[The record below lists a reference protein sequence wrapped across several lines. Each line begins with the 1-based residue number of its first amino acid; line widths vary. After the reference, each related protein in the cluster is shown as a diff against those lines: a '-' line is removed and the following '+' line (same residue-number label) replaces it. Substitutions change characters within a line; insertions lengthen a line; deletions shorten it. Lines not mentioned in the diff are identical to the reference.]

1 MAKYTTE
8 IRSICEHYA
17 GLTESTGFEDVDE
30 IIEKARNKIFQNYP
44 IFNENH
50 RAELEHKILKHYY
63 MREIGFE
70 TVGLFKLFLNER
82 MAEIMPYYNK
92 LYESETFEFDP
103 FKNVDVWNTHEQFAE
118 AGGSDMSTLG
128 GEDVSRAGGT
138 DVNTLGGED
147 VSTLGGEDV
156 NRAGGS
162 DTTTAESERNL
173 SNDTDF
179 TENVRPLGAEKTTQ
193 SETGRVTTTE
203 TPTGTET
210 QIQKTHLNHSD
221 VVEDKFSNTPQ
232 NGVSGVDAENY
243 LTEYRKTTTTPT
255 YPSASSN
262 DTVETDRSFTNRST
276 TNVTQYGDSNEAKKT
291 TTLLEY
297 QEGRRTDT
305 NSQTEN
311 EQVETNESET
321 TTAYGK
327 TDTTE
332 YGRTDTTT
340 YGRTD
345 TTDYGRTDTTEYG
358 RTDTTQYGRTDSM
371 NSSDHRTGKEGN
383 ETYQEMLQ
391 KYRDVI
397 LNIDMLIIKN
407 LADLFLNLW

>member
-30 IIEKARNKIFQNYP
+30 IIEKSRNKIFQNYP

-128 GEDVSRAGGT
+128 GEDV
-138 DVNTLGGED
+138 N
-147 VSTLGGEDV
+147 TLGGEDV

-162 DTTTAESERNL
+162 DTTTAKSERNL
-173 SNDTDF
+173 ENDTDY
-179 TENVRPLGAEKTTQ
+179 TENVKPFGAEKTTQ

-232 NGVSGVDAENY
+232 NGVSGVETENY

-262 DTVETDRSFTNRST
+262 DTVETDRSFSNRST

-311 EQVETNESET
+311 EQIETNESET

-332 YGRTDTTT
+332 YGRTDTTE
-340 YGRTD
+340 
-345 TTDYGRTDTTEYG
+345 YGRTDTTE
-358 RTDTTQYGRTDSM
+358 YGRTDSM
-371 NSSDHRTGKEGN
+371 NSSDHRTGKEGS

>member
-30 IIEKARNKIFQNYP
+30 IIEKSRNKIFQNYP
-44 IFNENH
+44 IFNESH

-103 FKNVDVWNTHEQFAE
+103 LKNVDVWNTHEQFAE

-128 GEDVSRAGGT
+128 GEDVS
-138 DVNTLGGED
+138 TLGGED
-147 VSTLGGEDV
+147 I

-173 SNDTDF
+173 ANDTDF
-179 TENVRPLGAEKTTQ
+179 TENVRPIGAEKTTQ

-232 NGVSGVDAENY
+232 NGVSGVEAENY

-262 DTVETDRSFTNRST
+262 DTVETDRSFSNRST

-311 EQVETNESET
+311 EQHETNESET

-332 YGRTDTTT
+332 YGRTDTTE
-340 YGRTD
+340 
-345 TTDYGRTDTTEYG
+345 YGRTDTTEYG
-358 RTDTTQYGRTDSM
+358 RTDTM
-371 NSSDHRTGKEGN
+371 NSSDHRTGKEGS

>member
-17 GLTESTGFEDVDE
+17 GLTESTGFEDVDD
-30 IIEKARNKIFQNYP
+30 IIEKSRSKIFQNYP

-128 GEDVSRAGGT
+128 GEDVS
-138 DVNTLGGED
+138 
-147 VSTLGGEDV
+147 TLGGEDV

-173 SNDTDF
+173 ANDTDF

-305 NSQTEN
+305 NSSTEN
-311 EQVETNESET
+311 EQLETNESET
-321 TTAYGK
+321 TTSYGK

-332 YGRTDTTT
+332 YGRTDTTE
-340 YGRTD
+340 
-345 TTDYGRTDTTEYG
+345 YGRTDTTEYG
-358 RTDTTQYGRTDSM
+358 RTDTM
-371 NSSDHRTGKEGN
+371 NSSDHRTGKEGS